1 MTQIKLTTRINAP
14 IERVFD
20 LSRSIDLH
28 KISVRQTNEE
38 AIAGKTSGLI
48 GINETVTWR
57 AKHLGVYQK
66 LTVKITAFDRPKSFR
81 DEMLKGAFK
90 SMSHLHTFQEDGDAT
105 CMIDDFEFISPLG
118 FIGRFVDFLFLKK
131 YMTKFL
137 LIRNTELKSI
147 AEGEK
152 WRDLLEK

>member
-1 MTQIKLTTRINAP
+1 MTQIRLTTSIKAP

-28 KISVRQTNEE
+28 KLSVSKTNEQ
-38 AIAGKTSGLI
+38 AIAGVTSGLI
-48 GINETVTWR
+48 GLNETVTWR

-66 LTVKITAFDRPKSFR
+66 LTVQITGYDRPNYFR

-90 SMSHLHTFQEDGDAT
+90 SMSHLHTFQKDGENT
-105 CMIDDFEFISPLG
+105 LMIDDFEFVSPAGLL
-118 FIGRFVDFLFLKK
+118 GRFIDFLFLKK

-137 LIRNTELKSI
+137 LMRNSALKSI
-147 AEGEK
+147 AEGDK
-152 WRDLLEK
+152 WQNLLD